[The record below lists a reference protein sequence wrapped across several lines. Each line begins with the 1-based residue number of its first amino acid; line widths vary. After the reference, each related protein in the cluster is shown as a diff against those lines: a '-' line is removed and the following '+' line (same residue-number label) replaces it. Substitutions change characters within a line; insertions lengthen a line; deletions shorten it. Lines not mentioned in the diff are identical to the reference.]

1 MPISFTGASM
11 KYKVGDRVICTNEN
25 LIRNVGEIYIISYIM
40 GSGWIVVSDPK
51 RGFDFPLAFGEFL
64 LYSSLIKELI

>member
-1 MPISFTGASM
+1 MN
-11 KYKVGDRVICTNEN
+11 YKVGDKIIVTNKN
-25 LIRNVGEIYIISYIM
+25 LIRNVGEIYIITYIM
-40 GSGWIVVSDPK
+40 GAWVVVSDPK